1 MDLEIEYNFG
11 QNTSYT
17 LTNGIASTGGSN
29 FEIRIV
35 NCLPLIR
42 FTSNISGVTATKKL
56 KGDTN
61 PNADYYNVVIPSN
74 GTGSARLVKVYGYS
88 LRANTEEDGLLI
100 MQVYQ
105 AG

>member
-1 MDLEIEYNFG
+1 MDLEIEYNFA

-17 LTNGIASTGGSN
+17 LTNGIPQGGGSN

-35 NCLPLIR
+35 NYLSLIR
-42 FTSNISGVTATKKL
+42 FTSNITGVTVTKKL
-56 KGDTN
+56 KGDSN
-61 PNADYYNVVIPSN
+61 PNADYYNIVIPANS
-74 GTGSARLVKVYGYS
+74 TGSTRLVKVYGYS